1 MHHRSQFG
9 MRENPVSDR
18 RHRSHPAV
26 SNVANEHCDREPAVA
41 TSPVLMVHDQSKVGV
56 HTTPNPAL
64 SRAATGE
71 ESRDDTRLMTVHE
84 VAELLQVP
92 SSWVYAHTR
101 HRCLNR
107 IPGIRLG
114 KYWRFER
121 AEILRWIDANRKK
134 DYRHAG

>member
-1 MHHRSQFG
+1 MH
-9 MRENPVSDR
+9 
-18 RHRSHPAV
+18 
-26 SNVANEHCDREPAVA
+26 
-41 TSPVLMVHDQSKVGV
+41 
-56 HTTPNPAL
+56 
-64 SRAATGE
+64 AATAG
-71 ESRDDTRLMTVHE
+71 RHTDDSRLMTVHE

-92 SSWVYAHTR
+92 SSWVYEHTR
-101 HRCLNR
+101 QRSLNR